1 MFLFKDKKNI
11 IDINNNYNNKYNM
24 RGFWGIKKTNFTEKK
39 NNCKKDK
46 KEKKE
51 KKDDDEESSSTENET
66 INFKL
71 SSIIGSKSNNNE
83 LYSNFNHIY
92 FNNDITM
99 ESAFELN
106 KELRNVETKIKTMSA
121 SLNIKSEPIYLHLTT
136 DGGLIYAALSII
148 DCIESLSIP
157 VYTIIDG
164 FVASAGTLISLAG
177 EKRFMCKNAYMLIHE
192 LRGGM
197 WGKMSEMD
205 DEYSNLKKLMNHI
218 IKIYTKKTNITKKE
232 LEGILKKDITWNLK
246 ECIEKGL
253 IDEEYKLNVN

>member
-1 MFLFKDKKNI
+1 MKT
-11 IDINNNYNNKYNM
+11 Y
-24 RGFWGIKKTNFTEKK
+24 WGSTKKTSKRKREISNDNSDSESDKSDISITKLPFIIPK
-39 NNCKKDK
+39 NV
-46 KEKKE
+46 
-51 KKDDDEESSSTENET
+51 SSS
-66 INFKL
+66 
-71 SSIIGSKSNNNE
+71 
-83 LYSNFNHIY
+83 LYSQFNHIY

-106 KELRNVETKIKTMSA
+106 KELRSVETKIKTMSA